1 MNKIE
6 LRNTL
11 PQIFADVDTIQS
23 DVWHNNIEFTKGE
36 IALIQATSGS
46 GKSSLCSFVYGYRDD
61 YQGLILF
68 DDKNIIKL
76 GHKEWQT
83 IRAKHL
89 SIVFQELR
97 LFEDLTVLEN
107 IQIKNNLT
115 KFKTNKEIKN
125 MVNELGIGDKI
136 HAKIKET
143 SLGQQQR
150 VALIRSLCQPFDFIL
165 LDEPISHLDAENSA
179 LATSLLMNEVNSQGA
194 GVIVTSLGHQLELPY
209 THNYNL

>member
-11 PQIFADVDTIQS
+11 PQIFADLDTIKS

-46 GKSSLCSFVYGYRDD
+46 GKSSLCSFIYGYRND

-68 DDKNIIKL
+68 DDKNVIKL
-76 GHKEWQT
+76 GHKEWQI
-83 IRAKHL
+83 IREKHL
-89 SIVFQELR
+89 SIVFQDLK

-115 KFKTNKEIKN
+115 KFKTNKEIKK
-125 MVNELGIGDKI
+125 MVEELGIGDKL

-165 LDEPISHLDAENSA
+165 LDEPISHLDADNST
-179 LATSLLMNEVNSQGA
+179 LATSMLTKEVTKQGA

>member
-11 PQIFADVDTIQS
+11 PQIFADLDTIKS

-46 GKSSLCSFVYGYRDD
+46 GKSSLCSFIYGYRND

-68 DDKNIIKL
+68 DDKNVIKL
-76 GHKEWQT
+76 GHKEWQI
-83 IRAKHL
+83 IREKHL
-89 SIVFQELR
+89 SIVFQDLK

-115 KFKTNKEIKN
+115 KFKTNKEIKK
-125 MVNELGIGDKI
+125 MVEELGIGDKL

-165 LDEPISHLDAENSA
+165 LDEPISHLDVDNST
-179 LATSLLMNEVNSQGA
+179 LATSMLMKEVTKQGA